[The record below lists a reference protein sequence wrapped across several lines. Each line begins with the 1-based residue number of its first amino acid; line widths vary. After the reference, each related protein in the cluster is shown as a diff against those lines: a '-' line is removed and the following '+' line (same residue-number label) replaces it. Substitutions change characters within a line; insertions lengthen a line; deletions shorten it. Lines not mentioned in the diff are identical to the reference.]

1 MRGAEG
7 VVDVDVA
14 ELGQRAA
21 ELLDGL
27 GVGLDLLSV
36 LVLVAALLLGVE
48 TEVLKQD
55 DLT

>member
-1 MRGAEG
+1 VRGAEG

-14 ELGQRAA
+14 ELGQGAA

-48 TEVLKQD
+48 TEVLEQD